1 MEKKSNA
8 KRLVKFCTIIM
19 FVMMLCTCIAT
30 VHADFWTDAS
40 NWYGNGPA
48 SDNIPGETEE
58 IFTTLAD
65 MINLV
70 GTSVIIIVTIVLGIK
85 YMFGSVEAKGDVK
98 ESLITLL
105 VACLFFFGWQAL
117 RNLLIPGNK
126 FVFTQQPSY
135 QEVIGSIFST
145 VVYVLQFLVVA
156 AIIYVGVRYI
166 FSGASGRADL
176 KAKSGQ
182 FIIGIIMA
190 FATTNFLAFISK
202 VINDT
207 LG

>member
-40 NWYGNGPA
+40 TWYGNGPA
-48 SDNIPGETEE
+48 EGIVDGTQDV
-58 IFTTLAD
+58 FTILSD
-65 MINLV
+65 MINLA
-70 GTSVIIIVTIVLGIK
+70 GTSVIIIVTIVLGVK
-85 YMFGSVEAKGDVK
+85 YMFGSVDAKGDVK

-126 FVFTQQPSY
+126 FIFTQQPSY

-166 FSGASGRADL
+166 FSGSSGRADL

-207 LG
+207 LSQ